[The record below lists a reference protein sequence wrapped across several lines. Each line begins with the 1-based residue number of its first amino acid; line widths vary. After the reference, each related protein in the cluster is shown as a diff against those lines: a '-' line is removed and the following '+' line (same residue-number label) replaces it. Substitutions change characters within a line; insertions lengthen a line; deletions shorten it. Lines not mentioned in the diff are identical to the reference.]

1 MNALKDPS
9 ILTIIFVATLMM
21 LIFVWEYSSNY
32 KNPEENHTKLFYPEG
47 KAILTS
53 GRVCIIN
60 TAALESEEL
69 AIKMTKACVNEYKK
83 KSANLQ

>member
-1 MNALKDPS
+1 MNTLKDFLVISS
-9 ILTIIFVATLMM
+9 IFLATVILLTHIWI
-21 LIFVWEYSSNY
+21 SSFHY
-32 KNPEENHTKLFYPEG
+32 KNTEEKHTKLFYPEG
-47 KAILTS
+47 KAILSS

>member
-1 MNALKDPS
+1 MNILKDFALIPA
-9 ILTIIFVATLMM
+9 IFFATLMI
-21 LIFVWEYSSNY
+21 LTFIWVSNFHY
-32 KNPEENHTKLFYPEG
+32 KNPEEKNVNLFYPEG
-47 KAILTS
+47 KAILSS

-83 KSANLQ
+83 KSAKP